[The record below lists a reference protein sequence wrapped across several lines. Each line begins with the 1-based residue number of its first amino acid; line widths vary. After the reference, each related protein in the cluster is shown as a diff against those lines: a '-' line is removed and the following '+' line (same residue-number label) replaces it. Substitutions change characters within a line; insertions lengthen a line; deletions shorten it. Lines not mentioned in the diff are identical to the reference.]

1 MRTLLASAAAAL
13 LALPLVAHDFWIEPE
28 SFRPQ
33 PNTTLKVALKVGD
46 FAIGDEVPRA
56 DIRILD
62 FSLRGK
68 EQRTSIVGR
77 DGGLPA
83 GLVRPASPGLF
94 VLGYRSAPSF
104 VELEAAKFEDYLREK
119 GLDGVITSRAERG
132 ETQSKARELY
142 SRCAKSLV
150 QVGEGGPQEFA
161 AMLDYPL
168 EILPERNPCD
178 LFAQTSTPAALPVR
192 VFLHGKPLGGALLGA
207 LELRA
212 DAAERKPQAPILAR
226 TDGEGRAQLE
236 LPRAGR
242 WMLAVVHMERAKDT
256 DKADWESLWAS
267 LTFETAARPAN
278 KPAAR

>member
-1 MRTLLASAAAAL
+1 
-13 LALPLVAHDFWIEPE
+13 
-28 SFRPQ
+28 
-33 PNTTLKVALKVGD
+33 
-46 FAIGDEVPRA
+46 
-56 DIRILD
+56 
-62 FSLRGK
+62 
-68 EQRTSIVGR
+68 
-77 DGGLPA
+77 
-83 GLVRPASPGLF
+83 
-94 VLGYRSAPSF
+94 
-104 VELEAAKFEDYLREK
+104 
-119 GLDGVITSRAERG
+119 
-132 ETQSKARELY
+132 
-142 SRCAKSLV
+142 
-150 QVGEGGPQEFA
+150 
-161 AMLDYPL
+161 MLDYPL

-267 LTFETAARPAN
+267 LTFETAARPAT